1 MEKEPPIKK
10 EKIKIKE
17 PTKKYESKKSEANKK
32 DEISSPKITVTIPTN
47 TNGSSTTLKAS
58 PAAASVAP
66 IPKIIIPTDKVRH
79 DDETGSTSSS
89 SCSDDQPIGAKRKA
103 EVLSKESGKI
113 GVTIKKTA
121 TSTITKP
128 LISPKIKIDKKSSSS
143 SSSTP
148 SVPAPMILKVEDP
161 QDSATESSS
170 SSSSSSSLV
179 ITSSDKKEKEKS
191 KQESSST
198 SSTKTT
204 IKTSKLIPESNKI
217 LIKTETE
224 PKTPEKSTESA
235 EMKTKS
241 SKENKYTNLM
251 QNSNMKLLSSPKSAH
266 PKLWLPKTQSSTD
279 QVFITDVTVNLETVT
294 IRECKTERGFFKSR
308 HEETDRNSNFTKAQ

>member
-1 MEKEPPIKK
+1 MKK
-10 EKIKIKE
+10 EKIKIQ
-17 PTKKYESKKSEANKK
+17 KKPIENKKSSSSLDVHKK
-32 DEISSPKITVTIPTN
+32 EEISSPKITVTIPTN
-47 TNGSSTTLKAS
+47 GSSTTPKAS
-58 PAAASVAP
+58 PSVAP
-66 IPKIIIPTDKVRH
+66 IPKIIIPTDTSRRH
-79 DDETGSTSSS
+79 DDDAGSTSSS
-89 SCSDDQPIGAKRKA
+89 SSSDDQPIGAKRKV

-121 TSTITKP
+121 SSTITKP
-128 LISPKIKIDKKSSSS
+128 LISPKIKIDK
-143 SSSTP
+143 STKVP
-148 SVPAPMILKVEDP
+148 TVPAPIIVKLEES

-170 SSSSSSSLV
+170 SSSSSVV
-179 ITSSDKKEKEKS
+179 IATSDKKEKEKTR
-191 KQESSST
+191 QESST
-198 SSTKTT
+198 STKTT

-241 SKENKYTNLM
+241 SKENKYTNLVT
-251 QNSNMKLLSSPKSAH
+251 NSNMKLLSSPKSAH
-266 PKLWLPKTQSSTD
+266 PKLWLPKTQASTD

-308 HEETDRNSNFTKAQ
+308 HEEADRNSNFTKAQ